1 MKGRLENTI
10 KTEKNTDYLLSEL
23 PQYVTEYYFNLSSK
37 REPKSCLEYIRKIK
51 KFLEFVD
58 KNNLKNIDFTS
69 ITDLTIARYMKKL
82 ETTEKNGNI
91 VETSFSYRKQNHTI
105 LKSFFTYLHKKGYI
119 EKNPMELIEREV
131 GRDHPHRIFLKE
143 DDLKDILSSVETG
156 AGTKRMVSRQ
166 KEWKDRDLAILML
179 FMQTGMRET
188 ALTEINVDDINFD
201 TKTLTIIDKGHEHHV
216 YVLSDKMLDVLQEW
230 LYHREVFLLDYEDT
244 DALFISVNRKR
255 ITSSA
260 VSKIVRKYTTDALG
274 YEVSPHK
281 LRAAYCNILLNKTGN
296 LYLVSKLVGHK
307 RPDTTEIY
315 LDDTSIKD
323 KEMAAQLITSA
334 IFN

>member
-10 KTEKNTDYLLSEL
+10 KTEKNTDCLLSEL
-23 PQYVTEYYFNLSSK
+23 PEYVTEYYFNLSSK

-51 KFLEFVD
+51 KFLQFIDE
-58 KNNLKNIDFTS
+58 KNLKNIDFNNIS
-69 ITDLTIARYMKKL
+69 DLTIARYMKKL
-82 ETTEKNGNI
+82 ETTEKNGSI

-105 LKSFFTYLHKKGYI
+105 LKSFFTYLYKKGYI
-119 EKNPMELIEREV
+119 NNNPMDLIERET
-131 GRDHPHRIFLKE
+131 GRDHPHRTFLKE
-143 DDLKDILSSVETG
+143 NDLKDILASVESG
-156 AGTKRMVSRQ
+156 AGTNRMINRQ

-188 ALTEINVDDINFD
+188 ALTEINIEDINFE
-201 TKTLTIIDKGHEHHV
+201 TKTLTIIDKGHEQHT
-216 YVLSDKMLDVLQEW
+216 YILSEKMLDALQEW
-230 LYHREVFLLDYEDT
+230 MYHREVFLRGAKDT

-255 ITSSA
+255 ITSASI
-260 VSKIVRKYTTDALG
+260 SKIVRKYTMEALG
-274 YEVSPHK
+274 HEVSPHK

-315 LDDTSIKD
+315 LDDTSKED
-323 KEMAAQLITSA
+323 KEMAAQLITDA
-334 IFN
+334 IF